1 MLPQSHTTLQNDPF
15 LPPGLR
21 ASTFQ
26 KFFRKIVHGGYL
38 LFLGAVIAIAWSNL
52 FPENY
57 VAFWHTSLGL
67 SFGQAQFSMTLAH
80 WVNDALMTIFFFTV
94 GLEIKREFL
103 VGGLSHRQGAIL
115 PVSAALGGMAVPALI
130 FTILNSSSPEIEG
143 WAIPTATDIAFSLAV
158 LSILGPKIPFSI
170 RLFLTAYAIAD
181 DLGAVLIIALFY
193 TPTVEFTYLIPAA
206 FIIVLLGLL
215 NRFWIRSTI
224 PYLIL
229 GGVLWITV
237 AAAGLHATIA
247 GVVVAMFIPA
257 RGRYDMSIFE
267 RIVGKHLETIRVKN
281 RESTD
286 IMLQRSHLNAVQAI
300 DLSCAEVETPLQ
312 RLELSLTQ
320 WVSFIILP
328 LFALANTGL
337 VLKGIDFTS
346 ALSHPI
352 TLGIIAGLSLGKP
365 MGVMAATYLAVK
377 LFRLELEPEFTWT
390 RILGIGCLG
399 GIGFTM
405 SLFISGLSYSNSIF
419 LDYTKIGIICGSAAS
434 ASIGYAILRWSIK
447 D

>member
-1 MLPQSHTTLQNDPF
+1 MHLQSHQTIQHDPF

-21 ASTFQ
+21 VSTFQ
-26 KFFRKIVHGGYL
+26 KFFRKIAHGGYL
-38 LFLGAVIAIAWSNL
+38 LFLGAIIAIAWSNL

-57 VAFWHTSLGL
+57 VAFWHTSLGF
-67 SFGQAQFSMTLAH
+67 SFGHTQFSMTLAH

-130 FTILNSSSPEIEG
+130 FTFLNSSVPETEG

-158 LSILGPKIPFSI
+158 LSLLGPKIPFSI

-193 TPTVEFTYLIPAA
+193 TPTVDLAYLIPAA
-206 FIIVLLGLL
+206 FIIVLLGVL

-229 GGVLWITV
+229 GIGLWITV
-237 AAAGLHATIA
+237 AGASLHATIA
-247 GVVVAMFIPA
+247 GVIVAMFIPA
-257 RGRYDMSIFE
+257 KGRYDMSMFE
-267 RIVGKHLETIRVKN
+267 RIVDRHLETIRRKN
-281 RESTD
+281 QESTD

-320 WVSFIILP
+320 WVSFLILP

-337 VLKGIDFTS
+337 VLSGIDFSS
-346 ALSHPI
+346 AFLHPI

-365 MGVMAATYLAVK
+365 LGIMAATYLAVK
-377 LFRLELEPEFTWT
+377 LFRLQLEPEFTWL
-390 RILGIGCLG
+390 RILGVGFLG

-405 SLFISGLSYSNSIF
+405 SLFISGLSFTDTMY
-419 LDYTKIGIICGSAAS
+419 LDYTKIGIICGSLAS
-434 ASIGYAILRWSIK
+434 ASIGYIILRWTVK
-447 D
+447 N